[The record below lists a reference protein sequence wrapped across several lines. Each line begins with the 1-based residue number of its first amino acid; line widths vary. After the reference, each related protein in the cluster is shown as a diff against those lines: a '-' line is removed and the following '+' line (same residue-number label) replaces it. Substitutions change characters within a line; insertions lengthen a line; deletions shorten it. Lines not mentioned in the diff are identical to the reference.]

1 MADDSKNSLP
11 TLFGVD
17 PEKLC
22 KLLNNKKKTK
32 AQCLPLIRELKIG
45 RAHV

>member
-17 PEKLC
+17 PYFSVLVFLYVGLHPTKLAEEP
-22 KLLNNKKKTK
+22 KSW
-32 AQCLPLIRELKIG
+32 A
-45 RAHV
+45 